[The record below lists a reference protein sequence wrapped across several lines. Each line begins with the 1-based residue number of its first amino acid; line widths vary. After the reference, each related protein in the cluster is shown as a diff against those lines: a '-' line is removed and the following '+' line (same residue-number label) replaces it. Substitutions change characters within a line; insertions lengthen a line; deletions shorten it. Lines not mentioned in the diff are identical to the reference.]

1 MQRGSRTLFTDIFE
15 TDTHADVIN
24 KRKGRNEVYHARR
37 NELLINRYY
46 HWGSQTPRPSYKWI
60 LGQLSFEFNL
70 SETTIVELIADN
82 HSILQLLKKHRP
94 TQKELAKRW
103 PHFVW

>member
-15 TDTHADVIN
+15 TEADATDVQ
-24 KRKGRNEVYHARR
+24 KRKGRSEVFHARR

-46 HWGSQTPRPSYKWI
+46 YYGNKQPRPSYKWI
-60 LGQLSFEFNL
+60 LGQLSFEFNI
-70 SETTIVELIADN
+70 SETTIVEAIADN
-82 HSILQLLKKHRP
+82 HGILQLLKKNKP
-94 TQKELAKRW
+94 TPKDMAKRW